1 MATLVLA
8 GLAIF
13 LFLIFVLSFQGLKL
27 SKGEPLRAEIYC
39 SLEERREDIRTDRLP
54 NLSDTGMRYVPIT
67 EILDVKNLKL
77 DVDSTVGKKMRF
89 I

>member
-54 NLSDTGMRYVPIT
+54 NLSDMRYVPIT